1 MTFIAGGNTDVL
13 KKAKESLMMRFKMKD
28 LGVLSW
34 FLGIKF
40 KCENDCIEMSQSKFV
55 DSGKVQHVKLQAKS
69 NPMRVGRKQ
78 SQYSSLK
85 VNLKM

>member
-34 FLGIKF
+34 FLHCKNRPVMVTVLKGY
-40 KCENDCIEMSQSKFV
+40 NQLQ
-55 DSGKVQHVKLQAKS
+55 KVILT
-69 NPMRVGRKQ
+69 
-78 SQYSSLK
+78 
-85 VNLKM
+85 